1 MACVIKSSIRTQ
13 LSPRQSARPVKVGG
27 VEGLRRNVLADFTAH
42 SYLSAARVAHR
53 LALGPQPIETF
64 TRETHCT
71 LLAFAFVFCSNIY
84 LVPDSISKRV
94 HH

>member
-1 MACVIKSSIRTQ
+1 MAGVIKSPIRTQ
-13 LSPRQSARPVKVGG
+13 LSPRHPARPVKVGG

-42 SYLSAARVAHR
+42 SYLSAARAAHR
-53 LALGPQPIETF
+53 LALGPQPIGTF
-64 TRETHCT
+64 TRETHFT

-94 HH
+94 YY